1 MNEVFISGIV
11 KSSAVLISNETQ
23 TPHARMQLQVTHQT
37 KAGEKK
43 SEIYDISAWHGIA
56 ERLCEKAQAGKH
68 ITIFGYLSQR
78 KEASGNII
86 EITVSEFSVSAAFG
100 TRRTLAEP
108 RISFSVNQ
116 QRSRQSFAEPVSSS
130 EASPNLQE
138 SASAEIL
145 PDQTASLGE
154 GEN

>member
-1 MNEVFISGIV
+1 MKKLFLRRRRR
-11 KSSAVLISNETQ
+11 SSTLRSN
-23 TPHARMQLQVTHQT
+23 L
-37 KAGEKK
+37 
-43 SEIYDISAWHGIA
+43 YDISAWHGIA

-78 KEASGNII
+78 KEASGNIT
-86 EITVSEFSVSAAFG
+86 EITVSEFSVSAALG
-100 TRRTLAEP
+100 TRRALAEP
-108 RISFSVNQ
+108 RISFPANK
-116 QRSRQSFAEPVSSS
+116 QRSRQSFAEPALSS